1 MRCPILWKPGLQ
13 EQKESVPLVTQCA
26 SSPSPHW
33 VRLLLQSF
41 SLVSGH
47 RGEAVAGG
55 EWTGRSS
62 RGVKTYDRLVSAKV
76 PVLHLSSS
84 EPKSSQS
91 LKKLQRSVELM
102 HLWLAHWNSSFSH
115 VGTAG
120 AVAGG
125 GQGGKGAGEPLP
137 SSTRN
142 ERKKA
147 KLTAVDFIRAVSAVV
162 DAVASPGQRQAH
174 AVVLAAEGSGRG
186 ALEPP

>member
-1 MRCPILWKPGLQ
+1 MEAAAAGGRRCWVPPQVRCPILWKPGLQ

-47 RGEAVAGG
+47 RGEAAAGG

-125 GQGGKGAGEPLP
+125 GVREAKAPVSRCPRRRETNGRR
-137 SSTRN
+137 RN

-147 KLTAVDFIRAVSAVV
+147 
-162 DAVASPGQRQAH
+162 
-174 AVVLAAEGSGRG
+174 
-186 ALEPP
+186 